1 MKGRAVTD
9 VFGRPLRT
17 LRLSITDRCNLR
29 CRYCMPAEVYGPD
42 FTFLPRSE
50 VLTYE
55 EMASLVR
62 AFTTVGVRRV
72 RITGGEPLLRRDLSS
87 LVRLLAAIDPPLDL
101 SLTTNGIRLG
111 AMAAEL
117 REAGLRRINVSL
129 DGLDPRVASDVAGR
143 PVDPERIWEH
153 ILQAR
158 DFGLKVKVNAVL
170 RPGLNESEA
179 LPLAQ
184 RCREAGLELRFIEYM
199 DVGKTNGWQ
208 PEDVVTGAK
217 ILAALSR
224 QWKLVPA
231 PDPDPHETARRYVY
245 TDKALEVGF
254 INSISEPFCGGCDR
268 ARISASGTLYTCL
281 FADTG
286 VSLKAW
292 LREEGLGEA
301 AIAERLARHWGQR
314 TDRYSELREAG
325 GAVKPAQRPEMWSLG
340 G

>member
-1 MKGRAVTD
+1 MSGVAATD
-9 VFGRPLRT
+9 LLGRPLHT

-29 CRYCMPAEVYGPD
+29 CSYCMPAEVYGPD
-42 FTFLPRSE
+42 FKFLPRSE

-62 AFTTVGVRRV
+62 AFTKVGVRRL
-72 RITGGEPLLRRDLSS
+72 RITGGEPLLRRDLAC

-117 REAGLRRINVSL
+117 RAAGLRRINVSL
-129 DGLDPRVASDVAGR
+129 DGLDPRVASEVAGR

-153 ILQAR
+153 ILLSR
-158 DFGLKVKVNAVL
+158 DLGLKVKVNAVL
-170 RPGLNESEA
+170 RPGINESQA

-199 DVGKTNGWQ
+199 DVGKTNGWRHK
-208 PEDVVTGAK
+208 DVVTGASV
-217 ILAALSR
+217 LEALSR
-224 QWKLVPA
+224 QWRLVPA
-231 PDPDPHETARRYVY
+231 PDPHPHETARRYVY
-245 TDKALEVGF
+245 SDKALEVGF
-254 INSISEPFCGGCDR
+254 INSITEPFCGGCDR

-301 AIAERLARHWGQR
+301 AIADRLARHWGR
-314 TDRYSELREAG
+314 RSDRYSELRESAE
-325 GAVKPAQRPEMWSLG
+325 PAEPAHRPEMWSVG